1 MIAGIVLAAGESL
14 RMGSPKML
22 LPWRGRSVV
31 EAVVAH
37 LREGGLDKI
46 LVVVGGGR
54 EGVEQALA
62 EARVGFVFNPAFARG
77 EMLSSIQAG
86 LSAMDD
92 ETEAAMLTPGD
103 LPGIH
108 PATIRS
114 LMEAMAA
121 APGTICVPAYG
132 GRRGH
137 PVLVPRAYWP
147 ALLALG
153 EGDSLRG
160 FLRAHEG
167 EITRVEVPD
176 PGIHTDLDT
185 PSDYQ
190 KAAKQVD

>member
-1 MIAGIVLAAGESL
+1 MITGIVLAAGESL

-22 LPWRGRSVV
+22 LPWHGRSVV
-31 EAVVAH
+31 EAVVAS
-37 LREGGLDKI
+37 LREGGLERI
-46 LVVVGGGR
+46 LIVVGGGR

-62 EARVGFVFNPAFARG
+62 GAQVGFAFNPAFARG

-86 LSAMDD
+86 LRAMDD

-103 LPGIH
+103 LPRIR
-108 PATIRS
+108 PATVRAV
-114 LMEAMAA
+114 MEAMAA
-121 APGTICVPAYG
+121 APARIGVPVYG

-153 EGDSLRG
+153 EGDSLRT
-160 FLRAHEG
+160 FLRAHED
-167 EITRVEVPD
+167 EIARVEVPD
-176 PGIHTDLDT
+176 PGIHADLDT

-190 KAAKQVD
+190 RAVKRKG